1 MPAPLRLGIVVDS
14 DAKLVALRSAAQQAG
29 QLVTD
34 TRCVSTP
41 ESLDAG
47 QLSIDVDAWLVDM
60 DCSDPEGGANH
71 SLQVLS
77 ALSVPVIVSD
87 STEVE
92 SSPAE
97 RSRWS
102 EQLTSRL
109 RRLAAEINLQAGP
122 AAQNIW
128 ILAASTGGPEA
139 VSEFLQHLPGRL
151 PVAFLYVQHIG
162 EGYSPALINML
173 TRSGCE
179 AYLAE
184 PCAVLKPGST
194 TLIDPG
200 RRVDVQSNGTLMVS
214 DEPWGGGYKP
224 SIDQL
229 VANVART
236 HGARC
241 GVIVFS
247 GMGEDGAASTRLV
260 HQQKGQVWV
269 QRPDSCVVDSM
280 PRAAIATGCV
290 SRTGTPAELAEAL
303 TRFVN
308 NRHYFQEQANYERS
322 ATH

>member
-14 DAKLVALRSAAQQAG
+14 DAKRVALRSAAQQAG

-34 TRCVSTP
+34 AHCVSAP
-41 ESLDAG
+41 ESLDTG
-47 QLSIDVDAWLVDM
+47 QLSLEVDAWLVDM
-60 DCSDPEGGANH
+60 DCSDSEGAGNRC
-71 SLQVLS
+71 LQALS
-77 ALSVPVIVSD
+77 ALPVPVIVSD
-87 STEVE
+87 SSEVE
-92 SSPAE
+92 PTPADQA
-97 RSRWS
+97 RWS
-102 EQLTSRL
+102 EQLTRRL

-139 VSEFLQHLPGRL
+139 VSEFLKHLPGRL

-184 PCAVLKPGST
+184 QCAVLKPGST

-200 RRVDVQSNGTLMVS
+200 KRVEVQSNGTLMVY
-214 DEPWGGGYKP
+214 DEAWGGGYKP

-236 HGARC
+236 HGPRC

-269 QRPDSCVVDSM
+269 QRPESCVVDSM

-290 SRTGTPAELAEAL
+290 NREGTPAELAEAL
-303 TRFVN
+303 TRLVN
-308 NRHYFQEQANYERS
+308 NRHYFQEQASYERS